1 MTTRKKLHDIIFE
14 AETPA
19 GKWFDVV
26 LFGAIVLSVLAVI
39 LESVPSIQEAYQ
51 AELVAAEWIF
61 TGLFTIEYFVRIYT
75 VERPKNYVLGFY
87 GIIDLLSMLPS
98 YLSLLITGAQS
109 LMVIRILRLLRIFRV
124 LKLGQFIGES
134 QYITRALLASR
145 RKILVFLFAVVLIN
159 ILSGTLMFI
168 VEGPEHGF
176 VSIPVSIYWSIV
188 TLTTV
193 GYGDISPAT
202 SLGQFIASMLMIVGY
217 GIIAVPTGIVTAEM
231 ASSKPKITSTRAC
244 HKCGLENHDDDATY
258 CKNCGAT
265 L

>member
-1 MTTRKKLHDIIFE
+1 MTKKRIHDIIFE

-19 GKWFDVV
+19 GKWFDVL
-26 LFGAIVLSVLAVI
+26 LFVAIVLSVLAVI
-39 LESVPSIQEAYQ
+39 LESVPSIQQAYQ
-51 AELVAAEWIF
+51 RELVTAEWIF
-61 TGLFTIEYFVRIYT
+61 TGLFTIEYVVRIYA

-87 GIIDLLSMLPS
+87 GIIDLLSTLPS
-98 YLSLLITGAQS
+98 YLSLFITGTQS
-109 LMVIRILRLLRIFRV
+109 LMVIRILRLLRVFRV

-134 QYITRALLASR
+134 QHITRALVASR

-159 ILSGTLMFI
+159 ILSGTLMFL

-202 SLGQFIASMLMIVGY
+202 PLGQLIASFLMIVGY

-231 ASSKPKITSTRAC
+231 AVQKPKVTSTRAC
-244 HKCGLENHDDDATY
+244 HNCGWEDHEDDARF
-258 CKNCGAT
+258 CKHCGTA

>member
-1 MTTRKKLHDIIFE
+1 M
-14 AETPA
+14 
-19 GKWFDVV
+19 V
-26 LFGAIVLSVLAVI
+26 LFLAIVLSVVAVI
-39 LESVPSIQEAYQ
+39 LESVPSIQEAYRW
-51 AELVAAEWIF
+51 ELVTAEWIF
-61 TGLFTIEYFVRIYT
+61 TGLFTIEYVVRIYA

-98 YLSLLITGAQS
+98 YLSLLIAGTQS
-109 LMVIRILRLLRIFRV
+109 LMVIRVLRLLRIFRV

-134 QYITRALLASR
+134 QHITRALVASR

-159 ILSGTLMFI
+159 ILSGTLMFL

-202 SLGQFIASMLMIVGY
+202 PLGQLIASLLMIVGY

-231 ASSKPKITSTRAC
+231 AGQKPKITSTRAC
-244 HKCGLENHDDDATY
+244 HNCGWEDHEDDARF
-258 CKNCGAT
+258 CKRCGT
-265 L
+265 PL

>member
-1 MTTRKKLHDIIFE
+1 MTKKRLHDIIFE

-19 GKWFDVV
+19 GKLFDVV
-26 LFGAIVLSVLAVI
+26 LFVAIVLSVVAVI
-39 LESVPSIQEAYQ
+39 LESVPSIQEAYRW
-51 AELVAAEWIF
+51 ELVTAEWIF
-61 TGLFTIEYFVRIYT
+61 TGLFTIEYVVRIYA

-98 YLSLLITGAQS
+98 YLSLLIAGTQS
-109 LMVIRILRLLRIFRV
+109 LMVIRVLRLLRIFRV

-134 QYITRALLASR
+134 QHITRALVASR

-159 ILSGTLMFI
+159 ILSGTLMFL

-202 SLGQFIASMLMIVGY
+202 PLGQLIASVLMIAGY

-231 ASSKPKITSTRAC
+231 AGQKPKITSTRAC
-244 HKCGLENHDDDATY
+244 HNCGWEDHEDDARF
-258 CKNCGAT
+258 CKRCGT
-265 L
+265 PL